1 MLVKITNDNKTI
13 VDFKTGDDLATIQ
26 KLTQTQYAEPIN
38 CDIITKGL
46 TAMEAQ
52 KQLEIVKQPSGWLL
66 RPLPVYGIT
75 MAGDRVKLAGIE
87 IDEFAKDL

>member
-26 KLTQTQYAEPIN
+26 RLMQTQYAEPIN

-52 KQLEIVKQPSGWLL
+52 KQLEIV
-66 RPLPVYGIT
+66 VCN
-75 MAGDRVKLAGIE
+75 
-87 IDEFAKDL
+87 FN